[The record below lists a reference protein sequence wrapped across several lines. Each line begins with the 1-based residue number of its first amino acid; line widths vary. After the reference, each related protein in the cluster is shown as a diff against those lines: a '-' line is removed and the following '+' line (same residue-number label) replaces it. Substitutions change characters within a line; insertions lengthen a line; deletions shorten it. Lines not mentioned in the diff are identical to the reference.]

1 MSRGIRHK
9 LPVLAWLYL
18 FVAEIS
24 SLKLKTKNQIE
35 GIQLNDISTKIKKK
49 LKTYNLQM
57 LQPQVLKMQSHQKK
71 RLKPLKKFVIMLDQK
86 YIRKKTQCI
95 LLGNLRD
102 RYKEV
107 CNIKVTNN
115 AVCCVGVF
123 TGHNKKQCFILS
135 LLKISIKT

>member
-1 MSRGIRHK
+1 MI
-9 LPVLAWLYL
+9 YL
-18 FVAEIS
+18 R
-24 SLKLKTKNQIE
+24 KLK
-35 GIQLNDISTKIKKK
+35 KIKD
-49 LKTYNLQM
+49 LQ
-57 LQPQVLKMQSHQKK
+57 LADAVALGFEDA
-71 RLKPLKKFVIMLDQK
+71 KPLEKAIETVKKICNNAGSKIYKEKNPV
-86 YIRKKTQCI
+86 Y
-95 LLGNLRD
+95 LRD

>member
-1 MSRGIRHK
+1 MI
-9 LPVLAWLYL
+9 YL
-18 FVAEIS
+18 R
-24 SLKLKTKNQIE
+24 KLK
-35 GIQLNDISTKIKKK
+35 KIKD
-49 LKTYNLQM
+49 LQ
-57 LQPQVLKMQSHQKK
+57 LADAVALGFEDA
-71 RLKPLKKFVIMLDQK
+71 KPLEKAIETVKKFVIMLDQK